1 MNEEIKNLLIKEYG
15 FNTGFRI
22 ASLVLPNIIA
32 DFKKKLMNSLVG
44 SSCSEEYRFD
54 DMEGSIIL
62 KGTRISENECAV
74 TGATIAGIEVPL

>member
-54 DMEGSIIL
+54 DMDGGIIL

-74 TGATIAGIEVPL
+74 TSATIAGIEVQL